1 MSATTELATVP
12 PKETALAVYSAEKGL
27 EPWLQQVRVEVDKF
41 LSVLPDLATD
51 KGRKAFASMAH
62 KVAKTKTA
70 LDAVGK
76 ELSAQQ
82 KEVPKRID
90 AERKRVWDT
99 LELWQKEIRKPLDDW
114 EEAEERRI
122 AAIKDDIAKIAALAI
137 DLDGI
142 TAEDLAERIARVD
155 AVAIA
160 DKWAEFQVDAALAKE
175 SALTTLRSALTA
187 RQQYEADKAELAQRR
202 ADDEARAQRERD
214 EQIRKESAEKAQR
227 EADEAAR
234 LEREQAE
241 LREHALKQ
249 QAEDAERR
257 EKQAKA
263 DQEAA
268 EQRAE
273 QEKRDSV
280 ARAEQ
285 AAEDARNAEIQ
296 RQADAAAE
304 TKRQTDAREADV
316 EHRRAINRSAVEAFI
331 AGGMTEACAK
341 QAITLIASG
350 KIPATYIAY

>member
-1 MSATTELATVP
+1 MSASTELAQVP
-12 PKETALAVYSAEKGL
+12 PKETALSVYSTANGL
-27 EPWLQQVRVEVDKF
+27 DPWLSQIRAEVDKF

-62 KVAKTKTA
+62 KVAKSKTA

-99 LELWQKEIRKPLDDW
+99 LESWQKEIRKPLDDW

-122 AAIKDDIAKIAALAI
+122 ASIKDDIAKITALAV

-142 TAEDLAERIARVD
+142 TAEDLSERIARVD
-155 AVAIA
+155 TVAIA
-160 DKWAEFQVDAALAKE
+160 DKWAEFQVDAALAKK
-175 SALTTLRSALTA
+175 SVLNTLRNSLTA
-187 RQQYEADKAELAQRR
+187 RQKYEADQAELAQRR
-202 ADDEARAQRERD
+202 ADDEARAQRDRD
-214 EQIRKESAEKAQR
+214 EQIRKEAAEKAQR
-227 EADEAAR
+227 EADETAR
-234 LEREQAE
+234 REREQAE
-241 LREHALKQ
+241 QRELQLKQ

-263 DQEAA
+263 DKEAA

-273 QEKRDSV
+273 QEKRDSA

-285 AAEDARNAEIQ
+285 AAEDARKEEQA
-296 RQADAAAE
+296 RQKAAADE
-304 TKRQTDAREADV
+304 IIRQQNLREADKAHKSRIMGAAK
-316 EHRRAINRSAVEAFI
+316 EAIISMNVTEELAKAIVLKI
-331 AGGMTEACAK
+331 ARGEVPNVT
-341 QAITLIASG
+341 INF
-350 KIPATYIAY
+350 

>member
-1 MSATTELATVP
+1 MSASTELAAVP
-12 PKETALAVYSAEKGL
+12 PKETALAVYSAANGL
-27 EPWLQQVRVEVDKF
+27 DPWLSQIRAEVDKF

-62 KVAKTKTA
+62 KVAKSKTA

-99 LELWQKEIRKPLDDW
+99 LEAWQKEVRKPLDDW
-114 EEAEERRI
+114 QEAEDRRI
-122 AAIKDDIAKIAALAI
+122 ADIKCDIAKIAALAV

-142 TAEDLAERIARVD
+142 TAEDLSERIARVD

-175 SALTTLRSALTA
+175 SALTTLRSALSA
-187 RQQYEADKAELAQRR
+187 RQQYEADQAELAQRR
-202 ADDEARAQRERD
+202 ADDEARAQRER
-214 EQIRKESAEKAQR
+214 EEHIRKEASEKAQR
-227 EADEAAR
+227 EADEAAQR
-234 LEREQAE
+234 EREQAE
-241 LREHALKQ
+241 QREMHLKQ
-249 QAEDAERR
+249 QAEQAEQAA
-257 EKQAKA
+257 KQAKA

-273 QEKRDSV
+273 QEKRDSA

-285 AAEDARNAEIQ
+285 AAEDARQAEIQ
-296 RQADAAAE
+296 RQADAEAE
-304 TKRQTDAREADV
+304 IKRQAAAREADV

-331 AGGMTEACAK
+331 AGGMTDACAK

-350 KIPATYIAY
+350 KIPAIAITY

>member
-1 MSATTELATVP
+1 MSASTELAQVP
-12 PKETALAVYSAEKGL
+12 PKETALSVYSTANGL
-27 EPWLQQVRVEVDKF
+27 DPWLSQIRAEVDKF

-62 KVAKTKTA
+62 KVAKSKTA

-99 LELWQKEIRKPLDDW
+99 LESWQKEIRKPLDDW
-114 EEAEERRI
+114 EEAEERRT
-122 AAIKDDIAKIAALAI
+122 ASIKDDIAKITALAV

-142 TAEDLAERIARVD
+142 TAEDLSERIARID

-175 SALTTLRSALTA
+175 STLNTLRNALAA
-187 RQQYEADKAELAQRR
+187 RQKYEADQAELAQRR

-214 EQIRKESAEKAQR
+214 EQIRKEAAEKAQK
-227 EADEAAR
+227 EADETAR
-234 LEREQAE
+234 RERDQAE
-241 LREHALKQ
+241 QRELQLKQ

-257 EKQAKA
+257 EMQAKA
-263 DQEAA
+263 EKEAA

-273 QEKRDSV
+273 QEKRDSA

-285 AAEDARNAEIQ
+285 AAEEARKEEQA
-296 RQADAAAE
+296 RQKAAADE
-304 TKRQTDAREADV
+304 IIRQQNLREADKAHKSRIMGAAK
-316 EHRRAINRSAVEAFI
+316 EAIISMNVSEELAKAIVLKI
-331 AGGMTEACAK
+331 ARGEVPNVT
-341 QAITLIASG
+341 INF
-350 KIPATYIAY
+350 

>member
-1 MSATTELATVP
+1 MSASTELAQVP
-12 PKETALAVYSAEKGL
+12 PKETALSVYSTANGL
-27 EPWLQQVRVEVDKF
+27 DPWLSQIRAEVDKF

-62 KVAKTKTA
+62 KVAKSKTA

-99 LELWQKEIRKPLDDW
+99 LESWQKEIRKPLDDW

-122 AAIKDDIAKIAALAI
+122 ASIKDDIAKITALAV

-142 TAEDLAERIARVD
+142 TAEDLSERIARVD
-155 AVAIA
+155 TVAIA
-160 DKWAEFQVDAALAKE
+160 DKWAEFQVDAALAKK
-175 SALTTLRSALTA
+175 SVLNTLRNALTA
-187 RQQYEADKAELAQRR
+187 RQKYESDQAELAQRR
-202 ADDEARAQRERD
+202 ADDEARVQRDRD
-214 EQIRKESAEKAQR
+214 EQIRKEAAEKAQR
-227 EADEAAR
+227 EADETAR
-234 LEREQAE
+234 REREQAE
-241 LREHALKQ
+241 QRELQLKQ

-263 DQEAA
+263 DKEAA

-273 QEKRDSV
+273 QEKRDSA

-285 AAEDARNAEIQ
+285 AAEDARKEEQA
-296 RQADAAAE
+296 RQKAAADE
-304 TKRQTDAREADV
+304 IIRQQNLREADKAHKSRIMGAAK
-316 EHRRAINRSAVEAFI
+316 EAIISMNVTEELAKAIVLKI
-331 AGGMTEACAK
+331 ARGEVPNVT
-341 QAITLIASG
+341 INF
-350 KIPATYIAY
+350 